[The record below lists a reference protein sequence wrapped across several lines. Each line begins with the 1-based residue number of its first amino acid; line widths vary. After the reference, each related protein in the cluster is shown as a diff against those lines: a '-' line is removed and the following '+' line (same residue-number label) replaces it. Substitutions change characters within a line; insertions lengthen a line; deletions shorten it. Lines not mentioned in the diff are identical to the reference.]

1 MCARYL
7 SYNRSKKNPES
18 AQDTNV
24 AIQSKTIINMRETLN
39 FRNFWMKEYPKSEQ
53 NTHLKIKNAKN
64 SRKINVTSK

>member
-7 SYNRSKKNPES
+7 SYNRLKKNPES

-39 FRNFWMKEYPKSEQ
+39 FRIKEYPKSEE

>member
-39 FRNFWMKEYPKSEQ
+39 FRNFWIKEYPKSEQ
-53 NTHLKIKNAKN
+53 ITHLKIKNAKN